1 MPRTQRIG
9 RARSG
14 KPVRSGHS
22 DATTGPRRWPPAAS
36 LLTAF
41 VLGVAVA
48 FGIGA
53 LATQPDAAEQNIADL
68 KRAEAERDVAQVT
81 TLTELARGSRDRL
94 APVLLGM
101 ADAVPVAPNA
111 APGTQPTAATVAGW
125 RDVVSAEVTKHADA
139 PSAGTAVNVA
149 RGGLRAAVQQL
160 AAAVDNFETAVAAAE
175 PVRSRL
181 FVLAGQQRT
190 LALRAWSVAAIQ
202 LDVINIDAGN
212 GHVHIQL
219 PAGPESGAIA
229 PDSLPEGSGRR
240 R

>member
-1 MPRTQRIG
+1 MPRTPPIG

-14 KPVRSGHS
+14 KPIPSGH
-22 DATTGPRRWPPAAS
+22 RPAAS
-36 LLTAF
+36 GLRPWPAAASLITAF

-53 LATQPDAAEQNIADL
+53 LATGPSASEENIADL
-68 KRAEAERDVAQVT
+68 QRAEAERDVAQIG

-94 APVLLGM
+94 TPVLLGM
-101 ADAVPVAPNA
+101 ADAIPVDPKAT
-111 APGTQPTAATVAGW
+111 PGAGPTSATVNGW
-125 RDVVSAEVTKHADA
+125 RDIASGEVTKHADA

-149 RGGLRAAVQQL
+149 RGGLRAAVQQV
-160 AAAVDNFETAVAAAE
+160 AAAVDAFAAAVDAAE
-175 PVRSRL
+175 PTKAKL
-181 FVLAGQQRT
+181 LVLAGQQRT
-190 LALRAWSVAAIQ
+190 LALRTWSVAAIQ

-212 GHVHIQL
+212 GHVHVQL

-229 PDSLPEGSGRR
+229 PDSSPEGSGRR

>member
-1 MPRTQRIG
+1 MPRTLPTG

-14 KPVRSGHS
+14 KPVRSGH
-22 DATTGPRRWPPAAS
+22 PAAAS
-36 LLTAF
+36 TRRVWPALVTAF
-41 VLGVAVA
+41 ALGIAIA

-53 LATQPDAAEQNIADL
+53 LANRPSAGQQNIADL
-68 KRAEAERDVAQVT
+68 QRAEAERDIAQISA
-81 TLTELARGSRDRL
+81 LTELARGSRDRL
-94 APVLLGM
+94 APVLVGM
-101 ADAVPVAPNA
+101 ADAVPVDTKAP
-111 APGTQPTAATVAGW
+111 PGIAPTAATVTGW
-125 RDVVSAEVTKHADA
+125 RDVVSAEVSKHADA

-160 AAAVDNFETAVAAAE
+160 AAAVDGFEATIAAAE
-175 PVRSRL
+175 PTRGRL
-181 FVLAGQQRT
+181 VALAGQQRT

-202 LDVINIDAGN
+202 LDVINIEAGN

-229 PDSLPEGSGRR
+229 PDSAPEGSGRR